1 MYEAIHFLQE
11 ALSSFEM
18 LNDHVCDIDQ
28 SLKVME
34 QTASD
39 RNGNDSESDT
49 GRQTDR
55 QTDRQKDQNTQLPFY
70 SEF

>member
-1 MYEAIHFLQE
+1 
-11 ALSSFEM
+11 M